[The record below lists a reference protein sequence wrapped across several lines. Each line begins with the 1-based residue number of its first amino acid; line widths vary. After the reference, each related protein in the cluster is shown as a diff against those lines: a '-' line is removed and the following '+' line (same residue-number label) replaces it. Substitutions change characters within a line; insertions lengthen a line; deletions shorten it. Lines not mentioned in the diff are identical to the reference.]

1 MAFSVVFILDNIRS
15 VHNVGSIFRTANAC
29 GVNEI
34 FLCGITPTPLDKK
47 GRARSD
53 FAKVSLGAEQT
64 IKWEYFES
72 TLELVKKLR
81 DDGYFVIAIEQD
93 EKAVDYKLLDVKNKK
108 KIAFMVGSEVDGVS
122 REVLNN
128 VSAIAEI
135 SMVGSKES
143 LNVTIALG
151 VAVYRIMNI

>member
-1 MAFSVVFILDNIRS
+1 MVSSVVFILDNIRS

-29 GVNEI
+29 GVGEI

-72 TLELVKKLR
+72 TPELIKKLR
-81 DDGYFVIAIEQD
+81 NDGYFVIAIEQD
-93 EKAVDYKLLDVKNKK
+93 EKAVDYKTIYVRDEQ
-108 KIAFMVGSEVDGVS
+108 KIAFIVGSEVDGIS
-122 REVLNN
+122 KEVLNE
-128 VSAIAEI
+128 VSSIAEI
-135 SMVGSKES
+135 PMVGTKES

-151 VAVYRIMNI
+151 IAVYRMLDI

>member
-1 MAFSVVFILDNIRS
+1 MKPSVFVLDNIRS

-29 GVNEI
+29 GVSEI

-81 DDGYFVIAIEQD
+81 DEDYFVIAIEQD
-93 EKAVDYKLLDVKNKK
+93 EKAVNYKKIDIKNEK
-108 KIAFMVGSEVDGVS
+108 KIAFIVGSEVDGVS
-122 REVLNN
+122 KEVLNE
-128 VSAIAEI
+128 VSAVAEI
-135 SMVGSKES
+135 PMVGSKES

-151 VAVYRIMNI
+151 IAVYRILNI